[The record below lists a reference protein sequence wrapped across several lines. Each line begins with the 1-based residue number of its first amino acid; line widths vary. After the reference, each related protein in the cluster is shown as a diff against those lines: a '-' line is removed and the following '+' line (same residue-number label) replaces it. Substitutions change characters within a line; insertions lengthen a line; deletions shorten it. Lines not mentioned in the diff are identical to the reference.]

1 MAWLLVIAVAALLVA
16 LTRVLIDN
24 ARAMRRDV
32 NRTFDD
38 FRSRLEADAT
48 SVVSELLD
56 SESRGRPPGPP
67 A

>member
-32 NRTFDD
+32 KRTFDD